1 MNSALSLC
9 SCSLTGYII
18 GIGIGGGLLFACICV
33 VIALVI
39 KKKKGNRPAD
49 YYRVNTDLA

>member
-1 MNSALSLC
+1 MFVYA
-9 SCSLTGYII
+9 LTGYII
-18 GIGIGGGLLFACICV
+18 GIGIDGGLLFACICV